1 MRISKNELIFLPL
14 GGSGEIGMNCNFY
27 HYNGSWIMIDLG
39 VMFGNSSI
47 SPNELIMPNI
57 NFIIEN
63 KIKLDALILTHA
75 HEDHIGAVPYLYK
88 SLGNVP
94 IFTTSFTASV
104 LKRKFLSNG
113 LQPVDINL
121 LDYNKNIS
129 IGNFIIEIFALTH
142 SIPEPNAII
151 IKTDKGNIFHTGDWK
166 IDPNPLVGEPI
177 NENKLKLI
185 RNDGINVMICDST
198 NVFDENPSG
207 SESEVREVFREIFS
221 KHKKGKIIVTCFASN
236 VARLETILKVSED
249 FNKLC
254 VFVGRSI
261 HRIYESA
268 IENDYLIN
276 FKNIV
281 TEKQSKH
288 ISDDELVL
296 ICTGSQGEHNAALSK
311 LIEENNKNIQIY
323 NNDLIIFSS
332 REIPG
337 NEKKINLLKEKILK
351 KKCQYLDHRMMK
363 VHVSGHPSKNELRKM
378 YEWISPDSVIPVHGE
393 YRHLNEQVKFSKTC
407 GIKNQLLIQNGDVIE
422 INKKKKK
429 KNRIFTGRDILK
441 GKNIIPLDNQIFR
454 NLKYINSDGE
464 IFINVILDLDNNL
477 LNEPIVFC
485 PTVSEDALLIDE
497 IKDIV
502 SNDIIKF
509 GKSFI
514 DDNIM
519 SNELKKV

>member
-1 MRISKNELIFLPL
+1 M
-14 GGSGEIGMNCNFY
+14 
-27 HYNGSWIMIDLG
+27 
-39 VMFGNSSI
+39 
-47 SPNELIMPNI
+47 
-57 NFIIEN
+57 
-63 KIKLDALILTHA
+63 
-75 HEDHIGAVPYLYK
+75 
-88 SLGNVP
+88 P
-94 IFTTSFTASV
+94 IFTTTFTASV

-296 ICTGSQGEHNAALSK
+296 ICTGSQGEQNAALSK

-337 NEKKINLLKEKILK
+337 NEK
-351 KKCQYLDHRMMK
+351 
-363 VHVSGHPSKNELRKM
+363 
-378 YEWISPDSVIPVHGE
+378 
-393 YRHLNEQVKFSKTC
+393 
-407 GIKNQLLIQNGDVIE
+407 
-422 INKKKKK
+422 NKL
-429 KNRIFTGRDILK
+429 T
-441 GKNIIPLDNQIFR
+441 
-454 NLKYINSDGE
+454 
-464 IFINVILDLDNNL
+464 
-477 LNEPIVFC
+477 
-485 PTVSEDALLIDE
+485 
-497 IKDIV
+497 
-502 SNDIIKF
+502 
-509 GKSFI
+509 
-514 DDNIM
+514 
-519 SNELKKV
+519 